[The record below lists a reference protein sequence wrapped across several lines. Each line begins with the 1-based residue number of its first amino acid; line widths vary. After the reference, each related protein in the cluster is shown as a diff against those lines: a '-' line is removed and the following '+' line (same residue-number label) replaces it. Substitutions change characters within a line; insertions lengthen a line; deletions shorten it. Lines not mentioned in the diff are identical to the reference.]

1 MKMEWILRKRTSLL
15 VALYLLFSVSAVAQT
30 KTITGTV
37 TMEGDGQPIAGLNV
51 YVKGNTAKGT
61 VTNEKGA
68 YAVEASQ
75 GDVLVFSFIGLQTQE
90 LTVGAAT
97 TMDIKMME
105 SYNELGELV
114 VTGTRNV
121 GRTVLESTVPV
132 DVISI
137 EDIMGDMPQMDLAQM
152 LAYVAPSFNA
162 VRSQGGD
169 LDSHVDP
176 VQLRN
181 MAPNQILVLINGKR
195 RHTSAL
201 LITGTA
207 VGSPSTSVDMMTIP
221 ASSIERVEIL
231 RDGAAAQYG
240 SDAVAG
246 VVNIILKKSTGK
258 LTGSLTGGGYLNSG
272 NGYDASGTTVNGQP
286 APLTEAGKPDG
297 LNYQLDANYGFGIGS
312 KGYFNVSGQVSQR
325 RNTLRPFINDW
336 GFYDDT
342 YLLNQRTD
350 KNGNPVITNPELIA
364 AQASGSTSDVA
375 SLTTMDGL
383 MAARGLERE
392 DFAVYAGMP
401 AITLGSMFYNAGYDL
416 NENTTIYAFGGASY
430 KFLEGFSCYFRRP
443 SQTDRFNYLLYPN
456 GFRPQ
461 MTSNTADVSTTVGV
475 RSKVGSFNV
484 DFSNTFGKSRMR
496 IGMDNTFNASLG
508 ALSPVN
514 MFLGVH
520 QFTQNSTNL
529 DFSRAFPNVLNGLNI
544 AFGAEMRVENYVIE
558 KGQEESYTYGD
569 AGVLTVLKDGLLVG
583 PDGMPLQDAASQP
596 ILDENGDPL
605 TVYSGQQVTVKSLSA
620 NCQCFAGFGPK
631 NERDEFRTTM
641 GAYLDAE
648 LDVTENLLVTAAARF
663 ENYSDFGA
671 VQIGKVSARYLITP
685 KLSIRGSAATGF
697 RAPSLQ
703 ELNYTHTAT
712 AFVPDANGI
721 PQPLDVTTY
730 PTNSTAARVLGIQ
743 QLKQEESRTYSLG
756 VTFQPTSSLEFT
768 ADAYQIDV
776 DDRIFRTSY
785 FNASEVG
792 NNYDEVIGG
801 GEAQFFVNGADVS
814 TKGIE
819 LVGTY
824 TLSLNAN
831 SGLTFNLAAI
841 FAKNEIVNRNTL
853 DLNVENLTDDEL
865 IGKYLGRDVVGQFET
880 GTPRQKF
887 IGSVTYR
894 KNKFSTMLRSTY
906 FGSVTELSVSQDDQG
921 NYYDQKFSPQWIFDL
936 SFNYD
941 LSKNIKLS
949 LGGSNIFDKYPDIL
963 RAENQGFYL
972 YSNNQQGSNGAY
984 YYGRI
989 MFNF

>member
-1 MKMEWILRKRTSLL
+1 MKLTLLKRTLSISMLCL
-15 VALYLLFSVSAVAQT
+15 SAALAQAQV
-30 KTITGTV
+30 KTVTGTV
-37 TMEGDGQPIAGLNV
+37 TATGDGEVIAGLNV
-51 YVKGNTAKGT
+51 YVKGNTARGT

-68 YAVEASQ
+68 YSLEASSS
-75 GDVLVFSFIGLQTQE
+75 DVLVFSFIGFQTQE
-90 LTVGAAT
+90 VSVGSATVL
-97 TMDIKMME
+97 DVKMVE
-105 SYNELGELV
+105 AYSQLGELV

-137 EDIMGDMPQMDLAQM
+137 QDVMGDMPQMDLAQM
-152 LAYVAPSFNA
+152 LTYLAPSFNA
-162 VRSQGGD
+162 IRSQGGD

-221 ASSIERVEIL
+221 ASAIDKVEIL

-272 NGYDASGTTVNGQP
+272 NGFDASGTSVNGQP
-286 APLTEAGKPDG
+286 APLTEGGKVDG
-297 LNYQLDANYGFGIGS
+297 LNYQLDANYGFDIGN
-312 KGYFNVSGQVSQR
+312 KGYFNVSGQVTQK

-342 YLLNQRTD
+342 YLLNKRTD

-364 AQASGSTSDVA
+364 AQASGNTSLAA
-375 SLTTMDGL
+375 SLTTMEGL
-383 MAARGLERE
+383 MEARGLERE

-416 NENTTIYAFGGASY
+416 NDHTTIYAFGGASY
-430 KFLEGFSCYFRRP
+430 KFLEGFSCYYRRP

-475 RSKVGSFNV
+475 RSKVGEFNV
-484 DFSNTFGKSRMR
+484 DFSNTFGRSRMR
-496 IGMDNTFNASLG
+496 IGMENTFNASLG

-529 DFSRAFPNVLNGLNI
+529 DFSRSFPGVLHGLNV
-544 AFGAEMRVENYVIE
+544 AFGAEMRIENYMIE

-569 AGVLTVLKDGLLVG
+569 AGVLTVIKDGLLVG
-583 PDGMPLQDAASQP
+583 PDGMPLQDAGSNP
-596 ILDENGDPL
+596 IVDENGNPL
-605 TVYSGQQVTVKSLSA
+605 NVFSGQKVTVKSLSA

-641 GAYLDAE
+641 AAYLDAE
-648 LDVTENLLVTAAARF
+648 LDVTENFLITGAVRF

-671 VQIGKVSARYLITP
+671 VQIGKVSARYRITD
-685 KLSIRGSAATGF
+685 KLSLRGSAATGF

-730 PTNSTAARVLGIQ
+730 PTNSTAARVLGIK
-743 QLKQEESRTYSLG
+743 QLKQEQSQTYSFGL
-756 VTFQPTSSLEFT
+756 TYQPITGFEIT
-768 ADAYQIDV
+768 ADAYQINV
-776 DDRIFRTSY
+776 DDRIFRTGY

-801 GEAQFFVNGADVS
+801 GEAQFFVNGADVR
-814 TKGIE
+814 TRGIE
-819 LVGTY
+819 LVGSY
-824 TLSLNAN
+824 SLSLTAN
-831 SGLTFNLAAI
+831 SGLNFNLAAI
-841 FAKNEIVNRNTL
+841 FAKNEIVNRNPL
-853 DLNVENLTDDEL
+853 NLNVENLTEEDL
-865 IGKYLGRDVVGQFET
+865 INKYLSRDVAGQFET

-887 IGSVTYR
+887 IGSITYQ
-894 KNKFSTMLRSTY
+894 KSKFSAMVRSTY
-906 FGSVTELSVSQDDQG
+906 FGTVTEQSVSQDDAG

-936 SFNYD
+936 SLNYD

-963 RAENQGFYL
+963 RPENQGFYL

-984 YYGRI
+984 YYGRL

>member
-1 MKMEWILRKRTSLL
+1 MGCFCL
-15 VALYLLFSVSAVAQT
+15 ALNAQAQT
-30 KTITGTV
+30 KTISGTV
-37 TMEGDGQPIAGLNV
+37 TASADGESIAGLNV
-51 YVKGNTAKGT
+51 YIKGNTARGT

-68 YAVEASQ
+68 YSLEAAAS
-75 GDVLVFSFIGLQTQE
+75 DVLVFSFIGFQTQE
-90 LTVGAAT
+90 VAVGSATVL
-97 TMDIKMME
+97 DVKMIE
-105 SYNELGELV
+105 SYSELGELV

-121 GRTVLESTVPV
+121 GRTVLESSVPV
-132 DVISI
+132 DVIAI
-137 EDIMGDMPQMDLAQM
+137 QDIMGDMPQMDLAQM
-152 LAYVAPSFNA
+152 LTYLAPSFNA

-221 ASSIERVEIL
+221 ASAIEKVEIL

-272 NGYDASGTTVNGQP
+272 NDYDAAGTTVNGQP
-286 APLTEAGKPDG
+286 APITEGGKPDG

-312 KGYFNVSGQVSQR
+312 KGYFNVSGQVTQK

-336 GFYDDT
+336 GFYDNT
-342 YLLNQRTD
+342 YLTNQRTD
-350 KNGNPVITNPELIA
+350 KYGNPVITNPELIA
-364 AQASGSTSDVA
+364 AQAAGDAALAA
-375 SLTTMDGL
+375 SLSTMEGL
-383 MAARGLERE
+383 MEARGLERE

-401 AITLGSMFYNAGYDL
+401 AITLGSMFYNAGYDI
-416 NENTTIYAFGGASY
+416 NEHTSIYAFGGASY
-430 KFLEGFSCYFRRP
+430 KFLEGFSCYYRRP

-475 RSKVGSFNV
+475 RSKVGDFNV
-484 DFSNTFGKSRMR
+484 DFSNTFGRSRMR
-496 IGMDNTFNASLG
+496 IGMKNTFNASLG

-520 QFTQNSTNL
+520 QFSQNSTNL
-529 DFSRAFPNVLNGLNI
+529 DFSRSFPSVLHGLNI
-544 AFGAEMRVENYVIE
+544 AFGAEMRIENYTIE

-569 AGVLTVLKDGLLVG
+569 AGVLTVLEDGLLVG
-583 PDGMPLQDAASQP
+583 PDGMPLQDARSQP
-596 ILDENGDPL
+596 IVDENGDPL
-605 TVYSGQQVTVKSLSA
+605 TVSSGQQITVKSLSA

-641 GAYLDAE
+641 AAYLDAE
-648 LDVTENLLVTAAARF
+648 LDITEDILITAAVRF

-671 VQIGKVSARYLITP
+671 VQIGKVSGRYRITD
-685 KLSIRGSAATGF
+685 KLSLRGSAATGF

-730 PTNSTAARVLGIQ
+730 PTNSTAARVLGIKR
-743 QLKQEESRTYSLG
+743 LSQEQSQTYSLG
-756 VTFQPTSSLEFT
+756 LTYQPLPGFEFT
-768 ADAYQIDV
+768 ADAYQINV
-776 DDRIFRTSY
+776 DDRIFRTGY
-785 FNASEVG
+785 FNAGEVG

-801 GEAQFFVNGADVS
+801 GEAQFFVNGADVR
-814 TKGIE
+814 TRGIE
-819 LVGTY
+819 LVGSY
-824 TLSLNAN
+824 SLSLSAN
-831 SGLTFNLAAI
+831 SGLNFNLAAI
-841 FAKNEIVNRNTL
+841 FAKNEIVNRNPL
-853 DLNVENLTDDEL
+853 DLNVENLTEEDL
-865 IGKYLGRDVVGQFET
+865 INKYLSRDVAGQFES

-887 IGSVTYR
+887 IGSVTYQ
-894 KNKFSTMLRSTY
+894 KSKFSAMIRSTY
-906 FGSVTELSVSQDDQG
+906 FGSVTELSVSQDDAG
-921 NYYDQKFSPQWIFDL
+921 NFFDQKFSPQWIFDL
-936 SFNYD
+936 SLNYD
-941 LSKNIKLS
+941 LTKSVKLS
-949 LGGSNIFDKYPDIL
+949 LGGSNIFDKYPDVL
-963 RAENQGFYL
+963 RPENQGFYL

-984 YYGRI
+984 YYGRL

>member
-1 MKMEWILRKRTSLL
+1 MEWSLLRRTSLII
-15 VALYLLFSVSAVAQT
+15 ALCLTSVICVQAQL
-30 KTITGTV
+30 KTITGKV
-37 TMEGDGQPIAGLNV
+37 TAGADGEPIAGLNV
-51 YVKGNTAKGT
+51 FVKGNTARGT
-61 VTNEKGA
+61 VTNAQGV
-68 YAVEASQ
+68 YSLEA
-75 GDVLVFSFIGLQTQE
+75 GNADVLVFSFIGFQTQE
-90 LTVGAAT
+90 LPVGTSAV
-97 TMDIKMME
+97 MDVKMIE

-207 VGSPSTSVDMMTIP
+207 VGSPSTSVDLMTIP
-221 ASSIERVEIL
+221 ASAIDKVEIL

-246 VVNIILKKSTGK
+246 VVNIILRKNTGK

-272 NGYDASGTTVNGQP
+272 NGYDASGTSVNGQP
-286 APLTEAGKPDG
+286 APLTEGGDPDG
-297 LNYQLDANYGFGIGS
+297 LNYQLDANYGFDIGD
-312 KGYFNVSGQVSQR
+312 KGYFNVSGQVTQR

-350 KNGNPVITNPELIA
+350 KNGYPVITNPELIA
-364 AQASGSTSDVA
+364 AQSSGDATLAA

-416 NENTTIYAFGGASY
+416 NDHTTIYAFGGASY
-430 KFLEGFSCYFRRP
+430 KFLEGFSCYYRRA

-461 MTSNTADVSTTVGV
+461 MTSNTSDLSTTIGV
-475 RSKVGSFNV
+475 RSKVGDFNV
-484 DFSNTFGKSRMR
+484 DFSNTFGRSRMR
-496 IGMDNTFNASLG
+496 IGMANTFNASLG

-529 DFSRAFPNVLNGLNI
+529 DFSRSFPGVLHGLNI
-544 AFGAEMRVENYVIE
+544 AFGAEMRVENYTIE

-569 AGVLTVLKDGLLVG
+569 AGVLTIIKDGLLVG
-583 PDGMPLQDAASQP
+583 PDGMPLQDASSAP
-596 ILDENGDPL
+596 LIDENGDPIS
-605 TVYSGQQVTVKSLSA
+605 VNSGQRVTVKSLSA

-648 LDVTENLLVTAAARF
+648 LDVTENLLVTGAVRF

-671 VQIGKVSARYLITP
+671 VSIGKVSARFKITD
-685 KLSIRGSAATGF
+685 KLSLRGSAATGF

-730 PTNSTAARVLGIQ
+730 PTNSTAARVLGIK
-743 QLKQEESRTYSLG
+743 QLKQEQSRTYSLG
-756 VTFQPTSSLEFT
+756 LTFQPFIGFEVT

-776 DDRIFRTSY
+776 DDRIFRTGY

-801 GEAQFFVNGADVS
+801 GEAQFFVNGADVR

-819 LVGTY
+819 LVGSY
-824 TLSLNAN
+824 SLSLSAN

-841 FAKNEIVNRNTL
+841 FAQNEIVNRNPL
-853 DLNVENLTDDEL
+853 DLNVENLTEEEL
-865 IGKYLGRDVVGQFET
+865 VGKYLSRDVVGQFET

-887 IGSVTYR
+887 IGSITYQ
-894 KNKFSTMLRSTY
+894 KSKFSTMLRSTY
-906 FGSVTELSVSQDDQG
+906 FGSVTELSVSSDDQG

-936 SFNYD
+936 SFNYEV
-941 LSKNIKLS
+941 SKNIRLS
-949 LGGSNIFDKYPDIL
+949 IGGSNIFDKYPDIL
-963 RAENQGFYL
+963 RSENQGFYL
-972 YSNNQQGSNGAY
+972 YSNNQQGSNGSY